1 MPLLAFVGTK
11 KKEYQQGTSS
21 PVKELHTGLLGKMT
35 HVDVR
40 LADGKFVRDVPVD
53 YFRA

>member
-1 MPLLAFVGTK
+1 MRRLLCLFRGHQRIVTR
-11 KKEYQQGTSS
+11 
-21 PVKELHTGLLGKMT
+21 LHTNLLGEIT

-53 YFRA
+53 HFRA